1 MRLTSLALALCVLS
15 LTACSRSKAPDD
27 QTGAAVSSAA
37 ASSSRGYETG
47 AQKLARLIANNE
59 SMIASL
65 TEEGWVQLHE
75 GEVRGSFESQK
86 IANRFTFNISL
97 DSLPEGHAEELEG
110 WLIRSTPYGLIR
122 MGRFTKLDDRYV
134 MSFTTEENVGDYS
147 YFLLAEASEDPE
159 MFGRVLT
166 SHKLEW

>member
-1 MRLTSLALALCVLS
+1 MRVKTISLVLCVLTF
-15 LTACSRSKAPDD
+15 TACSRSKAPDD
-27 QTGAAVSSAA
+27 RAGEAVSSV

-86 IANRFTFNISL
+86 VANRFTFNISL

-110 WLIRSTPYGLIR
+110 WLIRSMPYGLIR
-122 MGRFTKLDDRYV
+122 MGRFTRVDDRYV

-147 YFLLAEASEDPE
+147 YFLLSEVSDDPDT
-159 MFGRVLT
+159 FGRVLT